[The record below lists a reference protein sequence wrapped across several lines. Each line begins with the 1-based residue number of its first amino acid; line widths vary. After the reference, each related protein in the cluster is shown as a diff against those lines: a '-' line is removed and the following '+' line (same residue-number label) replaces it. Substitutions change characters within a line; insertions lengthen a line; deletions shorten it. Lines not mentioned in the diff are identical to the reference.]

1 MYQLHNNRVFYID
14 LHMYT
19 LYDAQKG
26 YTANVCVKDPLKF
39 WYNYRGLS
47 LGRSHRAICMIC
59 FTFQLKLA
67 GGVDAGAKEL
77 PRAAARRKTRN
88 DETLRRKTVK
98 QSWKNIKPSD
108 LSDKL

>member
-1 MYQLHNNRVFYID
+1 
-14 LHMYT
+14 
-19 LYDAQKG
+19 
-26 YTANVCVKDPLKF
+26 
-39 WYNYRGLS
+39 
-47 LGRSHRAICMIC
+47 MIC

-67 GGVDAGAKEL
+67 GGVDAGAKAL

-108 LSDKL
+108 LSDKLWRVVANPFLEFLVSSFSNDFVKWQFFAVS

>member
-1 MYQLHNNRVFYID
+1 
-14 LHMYT
+14 
-19 LYDAQKG
+19 
-26 YTANVCVKDPLKF
+26 
-39 WYNYRGLS
+39 
-47 LGRSHRAICMIC
+47 MIC

-108 LSDKL
+108 LSDKLWRVVGQSFSRVSSFLHFSIIY

>member
-1 MYQLHNNRVFYID
+1 MYQLYNNWVFYID
-14 LHMYT
+14 LHMYVHCMMRNRAT
-19 LYDAQKG
+19 PQ
-26 YTANVCVKDPLKF
+26 TVVLKF

-98 QSWKNIKPSD
+98 
-108 LSDKL
+108 